1 MAKTLIHTE
10 RLLLREITY
19 EDKDELFE
27 LHTDPEVQKWT
38 GEPVVESMKEIEEAI
53 AGRHN
58 DYKQYGFGR
67 LATIQKATN
76 EFIGWAGL
84 TYLPEFDKIDIGY
97 RFKKKY
103 WGRGF
108 ATEASKAIIDHGFNV
123 LKLDLIIAIAMPENK
138 ASIRVMEKAGM
149 IYDKQAPYDEV
160 IQDAIWYKIE
170 RRNIV

>member
-76 EFIGWAGL
+76 EFIGL
-84 TYLPEFDKIDIGY
+84 
-97 RFKKKY
+97 
-103 WGRGF
+103 
-108 ATEASKAIIDHGFNV
+108 S
-123 LKLDLIIAIAMPENK
+123 LIHI
-138 ASIRVMEKAGM
+138 
-149 IYDKQAPYDEV
+149 
-160 IQDAIWYKIE
+160 
-170 RRNIV
+170 